1 MDGLTLEQI
10 EKMSRA
16 AREESEKIGT
26 GVTIAIADSGGALL
40 YLQRFPDA
48 ILPSIEIAQNKAY
61 TSAVLGM
68 STAEFGKIA
77 QPGGS
82 AFGINVTVPKLVI
95 FGGGLPIIKDGVRL
109 GGIGISGASAEEDE
123 QIANAALSVL

>member
-1 MDGLTLEQI
+1 MNELTIEQI
-10 EKMSRA
+10 EKMSCA
-16 AREESEKIGT
+16 AREESLRIGT
-26 GVTIAIADSGGALL
+26 GVTIAIADRGGALM
-40 YLQRFPDA
+40 YLQRFPGA

-82 AFGINVTVPKLVI
+82 AFGINVTVPKLII
-95 FGGGLPIIKDGVRL
+95 FGGGLPIIKDGTVI

-123 QIANAALSVL
+123 QIANFALSVL

>member
-1 MDGLTLEQI
+1 MSLLTIEQI
-10 EKMSRA
+10 EKMSHA
-16 AREESEKIGT
+16 AREESGRIGKSI
-26 GVTIAIADSGGALL
+26 TIAIADNSGALM
-40 YLQRFPDA
+40 YLQRFPGA

-95 FGGGLPIIKDGVRL
+95 FGGGLPIVINGVTV

-123 QIANAALSVL
+123 QIATAALSAL